1 LALPIAVGFAQTPA
15 PPANPVAG
23 SPDTLINGKPTQRA
37 GDQTGATMP
46 LDAPPAA
53 PETSPNVMINGKP
66 AVIGCAKK

>member
-1 LALPIAVGFAQTPA
+1 
-15 PPANPVAG
+15 
-23 SPDTLINGKPTQRA
+23 LINGKPTQRA